1 MLYVFQENCICVV
14 YKYLQVKQ
22 DNIKLPRRHS
32 YMHQTS
38 TEKDENILDTE
49 NLNVTIKFSHQPT
62 NKYNEKNITQTKV
75 DKNYS
80 DILDV
85 ELGKKYSYMSSGL
98 VDLFSGK
105 ILKFP
110 KHFGDI
116 FARAVSAIEHSEE
129 DEVFKELFLE
139 LLKKPP
145 YKHKPSVNNKKSSS
159 TRVLLVS
166 SWSSGSR

>member
-1 MLYVFQENCICVV
+1 MFQEDCICVV

-22 DNIKLPRRHS
+22 DNIKLPRRYS

-75 DKNYS
+75 DQNYS
-80 DILDV
+80 DILDI
-85 ELGKKYSYMSSGL
+85 ELGNQYKRL
-98 VDLFSGK
+98 CCQICVDSFSGK

-110 KHFGDI
+110 KHFGNI
-116 FARAVSAIEHSEE
+116 ISSAVSAIEHSED

-145 YKHKPSVNNKKSSS
+145 YKHKSFVNNKKSSIR
-159 TRVLLVS
+159 RVLLVS

>member
-1 MLYVFQENCICVV
+1 MLSS
-14 YKYLQVKQ
+14 VK
-22 DNIKLPRRHS
+22 KH
-32 YMHQTS
+32 
-38 TEKDENILDTE
+38 
-49 NLNVTIKFSHQPT
+49 
-62 NKYNEKNITQTKV
+62 
-75 DKNYS
+75 
-80 DILDV
+80 
-85 ELGKKYSYMSSGL
+85 SYMSSGL
-98 VDLFSGK
+98 VDLFPGK

-145 YKHKPSVNNKKSSS
+145 YKHKPYVNNKLSST

-166 SWSSGSR
+166 TWSSGSRKIIGEAMKIKLHSDPRLYISLQDVEPLPWHLPHI

>member
-85 ELGKKYSYMSSGL
+85 ELGKKTQL
-98 VDLFSGK
+98 HVVW
-105 ILKFP
+105 
-110 KHFGDI
+110 FGRFI
-116 FARAVSAIEHSEE
+116 FRKDSEVSKTLWGYFCSCGVCH
-129 DEVFKELFLE
+129 
-139 LLKKPP
+139 
-145 YKHKPSVNNKKSSS
+145 
-159 TRVLLVS
+159 
-166 SWSSGSR
+166 